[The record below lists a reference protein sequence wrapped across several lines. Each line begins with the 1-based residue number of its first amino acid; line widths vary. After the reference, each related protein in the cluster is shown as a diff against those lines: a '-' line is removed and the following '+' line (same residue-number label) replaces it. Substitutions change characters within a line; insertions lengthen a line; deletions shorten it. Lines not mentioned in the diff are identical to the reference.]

1 MANLTQTAYYTR
13 RGLLFGGIA
22 FIGILVLR
30 ASITLG
36 VAIYKQLN
44 PAPPPP
50 PTVAFGKL
58 PPLSFPESD
67 FENENLNFRLETIE
81 DDLPQLD
88 DVGKVYFM
96 PKKEPSL
103 TALDEARKKADGLD
117 FDSSPEAVDKFT
129 YRWIKQSPLPKVLTM
144 NINNGNFI
152 VSYPYTNDQEILN
165 AKYLPSTQQAAQET
179 KSFLSQK
186 GFLPNDLADGSA
198 EFVYLRFDPPNLVE
212 VNSLSEADFLRV
224 NLFRSDLDELRIMPP
239 NPKKSLVSLLFS
251 GARSTDKRIVGVDYF
266 YFPTDKETFATY
278 PLKPIAAAW
287 EELKN
292 GQGYLA
298 HVSKNTANQATI
310 RRVGLGY
317 FDSKLPQNFL
327 QPIYIFQGDDNF
339 FAYVSALA
347 PEWVQ

>member
-22 FIGILVLR
+22 FIGILILR

-36 VAIYKQLN
+36 VTIYKQLN

-58 PPLSFPESD
+58 PPLSFPDSD
-67 FENENLNFRLETIE
+67 FSNENLSFQLETIE
-81 DDLPQLD
+81 GGLLQLD
-88 DVGKVYFM
+88 SIGKVYFM

-103 TALDEARKKADGLD
+103 TALDEARQKASNLG
-117 FDSSPEAVDKFT
+117 FSSSPEAVDKFI
-129 YRWIKQSPLPKVLTM
+129 YRWIKQTPLPKVLT
-144 NINNGNFI
+144 INVNSSNFV

-165 AKYLPSTQQAAQET
+165 AKHLPSTQQAAQET

-186 GFLPNDLADGSA
+186 GFLPDDLATGSA

-224 NLFRSDLDELRIMPP
+224 NLFRSDLDNLRIMPP
-239 NPKKSLVSLLFS
+239 NPKKSLISLLFS

-266 YFPTDKETFATY
+266 YFPIDQETFATY
-278 PLKPIAAAW
+278 PLKPVTAAW
-287 EELKN
+287 EELKS

-298 HVSKNTANQATI
+298 HIGKNTTSQAVI
-310 RRVGLGY
+310 RRVSLGY

-347 PEWVQ
+347 SEWVQ